1 MNSYISAKVAVVQS
15 PSLLQLF
22 VTPGT
27 IAHQASLSLTI
38 SWSFPKFSSCPR
50 HRWCHPAISSSVA
63 LFSFCCQ
70 SFPSSGSF
78 PVSQLLISGGQS
90 IEASASTSVL
100 SLNIQDWFPLG
111 LTGLISLQFKGL
123 SRIFTSTTVGK
134 YQFFGSQPSLWSNS
148 HIHTWLLEKP

>member
-63 LFSFCCQ
+63 LFSFCPQC
-70 SFPSSGSF
+70 FPASGTF
-78 PVSQLLISGGQS
+78 PMSCLFASGDKNTGD
-90 IEASASTSVL
+90 SASESVL
-100 SLNIQDWFPLG
+100 PMSFQDWFPLR
-111 LTGLISLQFKGL
+111 LTCLRALLSRGL
-123 SRIFTSTTVGK
+123 SGVFSTITVWRHW
-134 YQFFGSQPSLWSNS
+134 FFCALTAIYNNIQNFFFL
-148 HIHTWLLEKP
+148 